1 MTSKFYISGIFN
13 ILLLSGV
20 IYLFFFNEN
29 PTIDTKQYTDKIDSL
44 NRIVVEN
51 NKKLD
56 SLSNLETKQE
66 NNIKNLKE
74 QLNTISNKNKDLKNK
89 YEQEINRYN
98 SMSDNDITA
107 FFTETFK

>member
-1 MTSKFYISGIFN
+1 MTGKFYISGIFN
-13 ILLLSGV
+13 VILLSGI

-29 PTIDTKQYTDKIDSL
+29 PTIDIKQYTDKIDSL

-56 SLSNLETKQE
+56 SLSNLESKQE

-74 QLNTISNKNKDLKNK
+74 QLKTTSNKNKNLKKK
-89 YEQEINRYN
+89 YEDEITRYN
-98 SMSDNDITA
+98 NMSDNDITTL
-107 FFTETFK
+107 FTENFK